1 MSPRP
6 SGLHRKPDTAQRRCA
21 HLFPQVLKLGGSLT
35 GMERP
40 WMSPDS
46 VPVEPV
52 LRVLR
57 YGW

>member
-21 HLFPQVLKLGGSLT
+21 PLFPHVLKLGGSLT

-40 WMSPDS
+40 WMSRGS
-46 VPVEPV
+46 VPGEPV
-52 LRVLR
+52 LRVMR
-57 YGW
+57 